1 MISNLSLAIFAC
13 ALLII
18 LIFMGWSLKNERRRP
33 LLHKLYLA
41 LMLAYVSWVIPLMCM
56 RLVAP
61 TNTGLM
67 FFLDCMT
74 APGGSLCSPIYL
86 CIAVAFVEGYE
97 RMQKWMKWMFLLPV
111 INILVTFTNPLHH
124 LQYEKFSV
132 VRSEIVFGPY
142 VLVSGAVNYCFL
154 IGAVVYMIRFVLK
167 NKSALYWKQ
176 CILFTL
182 SGLCPLAISAYATF
196 SGKEVPIT
204 ATPLSFMVTLI
215 LNGIA
220 IYMLHMLDITPI
232 ATKHILDAI
241 SDGYLV
247 LSDSGL
253 VLSYNKSFAA
263 LIANEYGIVENRH
276 LSDCV
281 KREDGSQKTVV
292 YNMLTAIE
300 SSRQDGTLIS
310 YEQAITFERDGKVKK
325 NYFVV
330 DVSPLEVN
338 GQISGFAVLF
348 KDITQLRESMQK
360 LQDSQ
365 QRMMEQERLAF
376 LGQMIGGLA
385 HNLKTPIMSISGCI
399 VAAENLVEECEE
411 SLEDTQVTE
420 EDFRE
425 IYGEIREWFAKVKES
440 TAYMSDIITAIKGQA
455 ANISTDEK
463 STFTIDEMLKRSM
476 LLMRHELLN
485 SGCRMKLK
493 YDQSKEISL
502 QGDINN
508 LIQVLD
514 NLLSNAIFAQKQ
526 VGGGEIEIE
535 INHDAEK
542 LHIAVKDSGPGLAP
556 NVKEKL
562 FKTMVTSKGTMGTGL
577 GLYISSAVVK
587 GKFNGNMWVQ
597 DRTGGGC
604 IFGISIPLELVRIRP
619 AVIRNEDSRR

>member
-1 MISNLSLAIFAC
+1 MISGAI
-13 ALLII
+13 
-18 LIFMGWSLKNERRRP
+18 
-33 LLHKLYLA
+33 
-41 LMLAYVSWVIPLMCM
+41 
-56 RLVAP
+56 
-61 TNTGLM
+61 
-67 FFLDCMT
+67 
-74 APGGSLCSPIYL
+74 
-86 CIAVAFVEGYE
+86 
-97 RMQKWMKWMFLLPV
+97 
-111 INILVTFTNPLHH
+111 
-124 LQYEKFSV
+124 
-132 VRSEIVFGPY
+132 
-142 VLVSGAVNYCFL
+142 NYCFL
-154 IGAVVYMIRFVLK
+154 IGAVFYMIRFVLK

-182 SGLCPLAISAYATF
+182 SGLFPLAVSAYATF

-204 ATPLSFMVTLI
+204 ATPLSFMATLI
-215 LNGIA
+215 FNGIA

-232 ATKHILDAI
+232 ATRHILDAI

-253 VLSYNKSFAA
+253 VLSYNKSFGA
-263 LIANEYGIVENRH
+263 LIANEHGIVENRH

-310 YEQAITFERDGKVKK
+310 YEQAITFEREGKVKK

-348 KDITQLRESMQK
+348 KDITQLRESMKK

-376 LGQMIGGLA
+376 MGQMVGGLA

-399 VAAENLVEECEE
+399 MAAENLVEECEE
-411 SLEDTQVTE
+411 SLTDPQVTE

-425 IYGEIREWFAKVKES
+425 IYGEIRDWFEKVKES

-463 STFTIDEMLKRSM
+463 STFTIEEMLKRSM

-485 SGCRMKLK
+485 SGCRMKLN

-535 INHDAEK
+535 ITHDAEK

-556 NVKEKL
+556 NVKDKL
-562 FKTMVTSKGTMGTGL
+562 FKTMVTSKGAMGTGL
-577 GLYISSAVVK
+577 GLYISNAVVK

-597 DRTGGGC
+597 DRMGGGC
-604 IFGISIPLELVRIRP
+604 IFGISIPLELVHIKQ
-619 AVIRNEDSRR
+619 AAIRNEDSKR

>member
-18 LIFMGWSLKNERRRP
+18 LIFIGWSLKNERKRP
-33 LLHKLYLA
+33 VLHKLYLA

-56 RLVAP
+56 RLVDP
-61 TNTGLM
+61 SNTGMM

-86 CIAVAFVEGYE
+86 CIAVSFVEGHE
-97 RMQKWMKWMFLLPV
+97 RMQKWMKGVFVLPL
-111 INILVTFTNPLHH
+111 ISILITWTNPLHH
-124 LQYEKFSV
+124 LQYVKFSV

-154 IGAVVYMIRFVLK
+154 LAAVVYMIRFVLK

-182 SGLCPLAISAYATF
+182 SGLCPLAMSAYATF

-232 ATKHILDAI
+232 ATRHILDAI

-253 VLSYNKSFAA
+253 VLSYNKRFGT

-300 SSRQDGTLIS
+300 SSRHDGTLIS
-310 YEQAITFERDGKVKK
+310 YEQAIIFERDGKVKK

-330 DVSPLEVN
+330 DVSPLAVN

-411 SLEDTQVTE
+411 SLDDPQVTE

-425 IYGEIREWFAKVKES
+425 IYGEIRDWFAKVKES

-463 STFTIDEMLKRSM
+463 STFTIEEMLKRSM

-485 SGCRMKLK
+485 SGCRMKLT

-535 INHDAEK
+535 ISHDEDK
-542 LHIAVKDSGPGLAP
+542 LHIAVKDSGPGISP

-562 FKTMVTSKGTMGTGL
+562 FKTMVTSKGAMGTGL
-577 GLYISSAVVK
+577 GLYISNAVVR

-597 DRTGGGC
+597 DRVGGGC

-619 AVIRNEDSRR
+619 AVIQK

>member
-61 TNTGLM
+61 SNTGMM

-97 RMQKWMKWMFLLPV
+97 RMQKWMKWMFLIPF
-111 INILVTFTNPLHH
+111 INILVTWTNPLHH

-142 VLVSGAVNYCFL
+142 VLVSGAINYCFL
-154 IGAVVYMIRFVLK
+154 IAAVVYMIRFVLR

-253 VLSYNKSFAA
+253 VLSYNKSFGA

-292 YNMLTAIE
+292 YNMLTSIE

-399 VAAENLVEECEE
+399 VAAENLVQECEE
-411 SLEDTQVTE
+411 SLEDPQVTE

-425 IYGEIREWFAKVKES
+425 IYGEIRDWFAKVKES

-485 SGCRMKLK
+485 SGCRMKLA

-535 INHDAEK
+535 ITYDTEK